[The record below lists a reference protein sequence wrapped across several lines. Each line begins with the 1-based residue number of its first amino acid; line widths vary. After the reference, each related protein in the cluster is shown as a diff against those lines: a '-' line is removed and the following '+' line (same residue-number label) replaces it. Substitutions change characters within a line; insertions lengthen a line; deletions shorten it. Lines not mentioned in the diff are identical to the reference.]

1 MKQRKELRILCHRD
15 RGMWRINSKSRKD
28 CGKEKKKIIINRL
41 RIRLLKINR
50 NKISNSR
57 SGSLKTKLKKK

>member
-15 RGMWRINSKSRKD
+15 RGMLRINSKGRKD
-28 CGKEKKKIIINRL
+28 CDKKRKRIIISRL
-41 RIRLLKINR
+41 RIRLLKISR

-57 SGSLKTKLKKK
+57 RGSLKTK